1 MDISFFKR
9 YKLLYFILEFNFS
22 IFDQI
27 NWIIEECHKRGI
39 EFHEWMNPYRIVS
52 KSSKTL
58 DEITTYYNLYT
69 KNPAIQKSNIMEG
82 KYYYLLN
89 PGLQNMRDFLIDT
102 VLEFLNKYKEVDAI
116 HFDDYFY
123 NNLISLEVDHKIY
136 EEYIDFHPEV
146 NYKKDNIKDK
156 SDWRSEQVNLLIQS
170 LHNTIIEFNQKNN
183 KNILFGISPSGIYKT
198 CENNNESVTYD
209 SERNVITS
217 GVYSK

>member
-1 MDISFFKR
+1 
-9 YKLLYFILEFNFS
+9 
-22 IFDQI
+22 
-27 NWIIEECHKRGI
+27 
-39 EFHEWMNPYRIVS
+39 MNPYRIVS

-123 NNLISLEVDHKIY
+123 NNLISLEVDQKIY